1 MFAVRNINQNG
12 DGGSHDW
19 HFGRDVGKTLDA
31 ARIRPVI
38 IARVHEVALKG
49 RNRRHFMRVLT
60 GNITWALRDVPYHS
74 VKIRTGRIL
83 ITMVDIRDWPFL
95 RERIERVFGIQNFSL
110 TLESD
115 TRLSSIREATG
126 LILDVQGP
134 PNGTF
139 RVRVK
144 RPDKAYPLTSPE
156 VEREIGAY
164 IQDRTQAPVKLTRPD
179 VTYQIEIL
187 HEGAYVSAGVLPGP
201 GGLPVGT
208 SGNVVALISGGYDSP
223 VAAYRMLKRGC
234 ALTLVHFHA
243 YPFVRS
249 TSIEKV
255 IEITQILARSQPAI
269 RLVTVPI
276 GDLQREIAVTCEP
289 ELRVVLYR
297 RLMLRIA
304 EAIAEEYGAGAL
316 VTGESL
322 GQVASQTLENIR
334 TIESAVDLPVFR
346 PLIGM
351 DKIEII
357 EESQRIGTEPISR
370 TPDDDCCTV
379 FVPRHPATHAS
390 IAEVEGAEAPLDIN
404 ALVERALE
412 RRTVFEGNPAS
423 WNVMTALDPMMMA
436 GAVLTGGD

>member
-1 MFAVRNINQNG
+1 
-12 DGGSHDW
+12 
-19 HFGRDVGKTLDA
+19 
-31 ARIRPVI
+31 
-38 IARVHEVALKG
+38 
-49 RNRRHFMRVLT
+49 MRALT

-83 ITMVDIRDWPFL
+83 ITMTDLRDWPAL

-115 TRLSSIREATG
+115 TRISSIQEATA
-126 LILDVQGP
+126 LLLDALGP
-134 PNGTF
+134 PDGTF

-144 RPDKAYPLTSPE
+144 RPDKSYPLTSPQ
-156 VEREIGAY
+156 VEREIGAF
-164 IQDRTQAPVKLTRPD
+164 IQDRTQAPVQLNKPD

-187 HEGAYVSAGVLPGP
+187 HEGAYVTAGVLPGP

-208 SGNVVALISGGYDSP
+208 SGTVVALISGGYDSP
-223 VAAYRMLKRGC
+223 VAAFRMLKRGC

-255 IEITQILARSQPAI
+255 IEITQILARSQPSV

-276 GDLQREIAVTCEP
+276 GDLQRAIAVSCEP
-289 ELRVVLYR
+289 ELRVILYR

-304 EAIAEEYGAGAL
+304 EAIAHEYGAGAL

-351 DKIEII
+351 DKVEII

-390 IAEVEGAEAPLDIN
+390 IAEAEAAEAPIDID
-404 ALVERALE
+404 ALVRQALE

-423 WNVMTALDPMMMA
+423 WNVMAALDPVMTT
-436 GAVLTGGD
+436 GAVLAGDD

>member
-1 MFAVRNINQNG
+1 
-12 DGGSHDW
+12 
-19 HFGRDVGKTLDA
+19 
-31 ARIRPVI
+31 
-38 IARVHEVALKG
+38 
-49 RNRRHFMRVLT
+49 MRVLT

-74 VKIRTGRIL
+74 IKIRTGRIL
-83 ITMVDIRDWPFL
+83 ITMENLRDWPAL

-115 TRLSSIREATG
+115 TRLTSIREATR
-126 LILDVQGP
+126 LLLEAQGP

-144 RPDKAYPLTSPE
+144 RPDKSYPLTSPE
-156 VEREIGAY
+156 VERQIGAY
-164 IQDRTQAPVKLTRPD
+164 VQDCTQAPVNLSKPD

-187 HEGAYVSAGVLPGP
+187 HEGAYVTAGVLPGP

-208 SGNVVALISGGYDSP
+208 SGSVVALISGGYDSP

-255 IEITQILARSQPAI
+255 IEIAQILARSQPAI
-269 RLVTVPI
+269 RLITVPI

-297 RLMLRIA
+297 RLMLRVA
-304 EAIAEEYGAGAL
+304 EALAHEYGAGAL

-334 TIESAVDLPVFR
+334 TIESAVELPVFR

-351 DKIEII
+351 DKVEII
-357 EESQRIGTEPISR
+357 EESHRIGTEPISR

-390 IAEVEGAEAPLDIN
+390 IAEAEAAEMPIDIQRIV
-404 ALVERALE
+404 AQAVERS
-412 RRTVFEGNPAS
+412 TVFEGNPAT
-423 WNVMTALDPMMMA
+423 WTVMKALDPLMMA
-436 GAVLTGGD
+436 GPASVGDD